1 MSASARAVVHVVPP
15 SLFLLQGCTYAY
27 ARLSSGASI
36 VRALLAY
43 KKNVRGVLRMFL
55 QEMQL
60 MQQQQEVYVDTE

>member
-1 MSASARAVVHVVPP
+1 MSASARAVVDVVPP
-15 SLFLLQGCTYAY
+15 LFLLQGCTYAY

-55 QEMQL
+55 QQMKL
-60 MQQQQEVYVDTE
+60 MQQQREVHFDTA